1 MERDIETCQ
10 AERKNN
16 KIKKEIM
23 SLLNSFGLSGA
34 LEKMSWDRE
43 LYSHLECIPLKYLR
57 EHVDAINIHDD
68 YSIQGDKITLQ
79 VIEELKTRHCQRGVD
94 KNKEEEIR
102 KRYDEATEK
111 RSKDTRAWAD
121 EIAYG

>member
-34 LEKMSWDRE
+34 LEKCLGIVS
-43 LYSHLECIPLKYLR
+43 CIPTWNAFL
-57 EHVDAINIHDD
+57 
-68 YSIQGDKITLQ
+68 
-79 VIEELKTRHCQRGVD
+79 
-94 KNKEEEIR
+94 
-102 KRYDEATEK
+102 
-111 RSKDTRAWAD
+111 
-121 EIAYG
+121 